1 MQRAMSGSTR
11 ANWEI
16 MDLITMEVSG
26 MEGGKERYSNF
37 AVNGKQVKKQPQLG
51 TGWLDFA
58 GFNVELSAIFDPIT
72 RTNFTF
78 IGDVNLPS
86 GLAAAYGF
94 QFHSA
99 DNHKFRLITGVR
111 EFHPGLSGSLWID
124 KHTGNLLRVEGYAT
138 ELDPWFSV
146 NFYSNET
153 NYGEVPIS
161 KIGTFLLPAARE
173 FIACQPSG
181 DDVHCFRDKLSFYD
195 CRKFG
200 TEAHILPDA
209 GEQH

>member
-1 MQRAMSGSTR
+1 
-11 ANWEI
+11 
-16 MDLITMEVSG
+16 
-26 MEGGKERYSNF
+26 
-37 AVNGKQVKKQPQLG
+37 
-51 TGWLDFA
+51 
-58 GFNVELSAIFDPIT
+58 
-72 RTNFTF
+72 
-78 IGDVNLPS
+78 
-86 GLAAAYGF
+86 
-94 QFHSA
+94 
-99 DNHKFRLITGVR
+99 
-111 EFHPGLSGSLWID
+111 
-124 KHTGNLLRVEGYAT
+124 VEGYAT

-173 FIACQPSG
+173 SIACQPSG